1 MAVEQDKVF
10 RNTYKYIKSE
20 KSDVML
26 KLNLKDIYVSKD
38 EKDKEKLK
46 KILINYIK
54 KQIV

>member
-1 MAVEQDKVF
+1 
-10 RNTYKYIKSE
+10 
-20 KSDVML
+20 ML

-38 EKDKEKLK
+38 ENDKEKLK